1 MPTAPKPA
9 KATSPERV
17 GLRRAILGVLQAL
30 PVNRS
35 VLHTSRN
42 LPRSAAVG
50 LVESGTPKG
59 TGGADGIQSVGKLA
73 PCYSEHTSLK
83 QRGHL
88 KLQLAPASSQIKT
101 HQNSR
106 LNLVEN
112 AGQVPSSGEI
122 PPFGGRMPA
131 SSDLDIPKVL
141 PPTQAEPDLPPESV
155 FAEGNGVA
163 KGTGSEPSLISSRPP
178 RTRLSGGC
186 SLRRGRRLSPPL
198 INSIREFE
206 P

>member
-1 MPTAPKPA
+1 MKEVLGASRRPVRRRSAKYGSRAQGIRKEPMPTAPKPA

-17 GLRRAILGVLQAL
+17 GLRRAILEVLQAL

-59 TGGADGIQSVGKLA
+59 TGGADGIQSVGTLA

-106 LNLVEN
+106 LSLVEN

-131 SSDLDIPKVL
+131 SSDLDIPKAL
-141 PPTQAEPDLPPESV
+141 PPTQAEPDLPGTFGPTGERV
-155 FAEGNGVA
+155 CRGKWCGEGN
-163 KGTGSEPSLISSRPP
+163 
-178 RTRLSGGC
+178 
-186 SLRRGRRLSPPL
+186 
-198 INSIREFE
+198 
-206 P
+206 